1 MFYFKVAKAYGDSS
15 GRPVGD
21 YPTFDDFEPNVD
33 EFRIVGDLQ
42 SDPVGVTSIKVG
54 DGNTPTAT
62 LQSILINHMDYS
74 RILLS

>member
-1 MFYFKVAKAYGDSS
+1 MIDGTDSGLTDLDMYYFKVAKAYGDSS

-42 SDPVGVTSIKVG
+42 SDPVGVTSIR
-54 DGNTPTAT
+54 NW
-62 LQSILINHMDYS
+62 
-74 RILLS
+74 

>member
-1 MFYFKVAKAYGDSS
+1 MSS

-42 SDPVGVTSIKVG
+42 SDPVGVTSIKSG

-62 LQSILINHMDYS
+62 ITVTY
-74 RILLS
+74 